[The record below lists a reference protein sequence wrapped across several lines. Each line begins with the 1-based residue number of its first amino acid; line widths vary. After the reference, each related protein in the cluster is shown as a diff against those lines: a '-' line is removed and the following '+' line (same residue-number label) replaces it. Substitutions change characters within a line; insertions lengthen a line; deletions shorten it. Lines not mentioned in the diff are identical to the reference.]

1 MEPSSEVKRSTHVT
15 TVQPNETVLTAFPY
29 GPHSSLL
36 NFLKG
41 DPKVLGAIQV
51 LLALVTVGIG
61 TIFAFN
67 YFNFSQRFP
76 LVFLTGYPFWGAF
89 IFIITGYLT
98 GLNVKRK
105 CLKQSVMAMNV
116 ISSLVA
122 IAGIT
127 FTIIS
132 YRYQHQYCQVPSL
145 EGICVIGRILFNVI
159 LSVLLIISIV
169 ELSISVTITS
179 FRSKCWTKSNETIQI
194 LFGLMNFSFGVI
206 FLFTFENPYPRYPF
220 IFVTGYPFWSSI
232 LFINS
237 GAFLVALER
246 KTTETLVKMSRSMN
260 LFSALAA
267 MVGIILLAFGFIVD
281 QNYLC
286 GFSGEVSECK
296 AITALFIGI
305 LTMLTAFS
313 VIELLISMSFAIL
326 TRPFDCCDC
335 EQWC

>member
-246 KTTETLVKMSRSMN
+246 KTTETLIKTTFVAFLEK
-260 LFSALAA
+260 LVSARLLLPYSFNYTTSVSGYVDKNAYCSIA
-267 MVGIILLAFGFIVD
+267 WCSKNKQTNKQKQKRKEEEEEGI
-281 QNYLC
+281 NYFL
-286 GFSGEVSECK
+286 SLK
-296 AITALFIGI
+296 N
-305 LTMLTAFS
+305 
-313 VIELLISMSFAIL
+313 
-326 TRPFDCCDC
+326 
-335 EQWC
+335 EQMMATTS

>member
-1 MEPSSEVKRSTHVT
+1 MDSNTERHPVF
-15 TVQPNETVLTAFPY
+15 LIFP
-29 GPHSSLL
+29 PE
-36 NFLKG
+36 
-41 DPKVLGAIQV
+41 
-51 LLALVTVGIG
+51 VTVPKFQSMDYGATTYESSIP
-61 TIFAFN
+61 
-67 YFNFSQRFP
+67 FP
-76 LVFLTGYPFWGAF
+76 KFLAT
-89 IFIITGYLT
+89 
-98 GLNVKRK
+98 NVK
-105 CLKQSVMAMNV
+105 
-116 ISSLVA
+116 IF
-122 IAGIT
+122 G
-127 FTIIS
+127 
-132 YRYQHQYCQVPSL
+132 
-145 EGICVIGRILFNVI
+145 
-159 LSVLLIISIV
+159 
-169 ELSISVTITS
+169 
-179 FRSKCWTKSNETIQI
+179 TIQI

-267 MVGIILLAFGFIVD
+267 MAGIILLAFGFIVD

-305 LTMLTAFS
+305 LTVLTAFS